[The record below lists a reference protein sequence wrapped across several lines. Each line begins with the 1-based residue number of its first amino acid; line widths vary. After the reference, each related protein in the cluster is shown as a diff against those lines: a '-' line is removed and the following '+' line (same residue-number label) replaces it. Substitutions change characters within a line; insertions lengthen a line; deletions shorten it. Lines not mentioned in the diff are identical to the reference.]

1 MSGKLRA
8 TLVGLA
14 AGGLVFLGLGLYLNR
29 VTGFGTFE
37 HPGPVGVLALIGATV
52 GGLVGPL
59 LAGLAGGRESGSD
72 EAGGRGA
79 GEDGVPGG

>member
-1 MSGKLRA
+1 MDRLRP

-14 AGGLVFLGLGLYLNR
+14 VGGILFLGLGLYLNR
-29 VTGFGTFE
+29 ITGFATFD

-59 LAGLAGGRESGSD
+59 LAGLARGRR
-72 EAGGRGA
+72 RGA
-79 GEDGVPGG
+79 GDGPEDGEGGDPGG

>member
-1 MSGKLRA
+1 MREDIRA

-14 AGGLVFLGLGLYLNR
+14 AGGLLFLGLGLYLNR
-29 VTGFGTFE
+29 VTGFATFE

-59 LAGLAGGRESGSD
+59 LAGLSRSGGPGD
-72 EAGGRGA
+72 GGG
-79 GEDGVPGG
+79 DGPEGDDTAV

>member
-14 AGGLVFLGLGLYLNR
+14 TGGLLFLGLGLYLNR

-37 HPGPVGVLALIGATV
+37 HPGPLGVLALIGATV

-59 LAGLAGGRESGSD
+59 LAGVIRRRERGSGEGGGS
-72 EAGGRGA
+72 
-79 GEDGVPGG
+79 GEDGAPGG

>member
-1 MSGKLRA
+1 MIDELRP

-14 AGGLVFLGLGLYLNR
+14 VGGILFLGLGLYLNR
-29 VTGFGTFE
+29 VTGFATFE

-59 LAGLAGGRESGSD
+59 LAGLARRREDGGSGG
-72 EAGGRGA
+72 EGGAGG
-79 GEDGVPGG
+79 

>member
-14 AGGLVFLGLGLYLNR
+14 AGGVLFLGLGLYLNR
-29 VTGFGTFE
+29 ITGFGAFE
-37 HPGPVGVLALIGATV
+37 HPGPLGVLALIGATV

-59 LAGLAGGRESGSD
+59 LAGLIR
-72 EAGGRGA
+72 
-79 GEDGVPGG
+79 GEDGGPGG

>member
-1 MSGKLRA
+1 MRGKVRA

-14 AGGLVFLGLGLYLNR
+14 AGGLLFLGLGLYLNR

-37 HPGPVGVLALIGATV
+37 HPGPLGVLALIGATV

-59 LAGLAGGRESGSD
+59 LAGLSRDDGPDDGGDAAGGEG
-72 EAGGRGA
+72 
-79 GEDGVPGG
+79 PGG